1 MSSAYEYKS
10 MQTEDKTK
18 KYRTDDG
25 KVITQPPNICANPL

>member
-10 MQTEDKTK
+10 MQPEDKTK

-25 KVITQPPNICANPL
+25 KVITQPPNICGNPL